1 MKRDKYGPGE
11 VIALDRNYV
20 PMQEFTRRK
29 AICAVVTG
37 RAQVLNPANFE
48 KGTKLDTLIELI
60 VFPNANA
67 CNESKLL
74 MGRLERRVL
83 KRDRHVCQY
92 DHCATKA
99 TTVDHVIPSCQG
111 GQTSWQNLVACCLH
125 CNQHKGGR
133 TPDQAGMVLKA
144 VPKGPRAHLFER
156 FQELVKSRTSAA

>member
-11 VIALDRNYV
+11 VIALDRNYF

-37 RAQVLNPANFE
+37 RAHILNPSNFE
-48 KGTKLDTLIELI
+48 KRFTLEGAIELI
-60 VFPNANA
+60 VFPSAIA

-74 MGRLERRVL
+74 MGRLERCVL

-92 DHCATKA
+92 EGCSNKA

-111 GQTSWQNLVACCLH
+111 GQTTWQNLVGCCLA
-125 CNQHKGGR
+125 CNQKKGGR
-133 TPDQAGMVLKA
+133 TPEQAAMKLKNI
-144 VPKGPRAHLFER
+144 PKGPRAHLFER
-156 FQELVKSRTSAA
+156 FQQLVNRSTAA